1 MLRCQHAAADKDDAQ
16 SVKWAA
22 QEVQGTWRAMVLV
35 HKGVRKWG
43 TLLLDECSAAAQSLQ
58 PGTQLL
64 MIKAVRFHHYLQM
77 SAASVVPVYLATVQA
92 VVHGSS

>member
-1 MLRCQHAAADKDDAQ
+1 
-16 SVKWAA
+16 
-22 QEVQGTWRAMVLV
+22 MVLV